1 MTRGVV
7 MLATVAVT
15 VATDNLAAGVA
26 VGVLLSGVFF
36 TFKVSRL
43 LAVTRTGNDALLY
56 RVSGQVFF
64 ASADLL
70 VDAFDVREVE
80 GRPVTI
86 DVSHLGAVSIA
97 ETHTLSDDDIYAKN
111 TLADQDRVTPSTNET
126 ARIADG
132 TLTIA
137 LPAVSWTAI
146 ALA

>member
-1 MTRGVV
+1 

-43 LAVTRTGNDALLY
+43 LTITCTGADALTY
-56 RVSGQVFF
+56 RVAGQVFF

-80 GRPVTI
+80 GRRVTI
-86 DVSHLGAVSIA
+86 DLSQAHFWDITAVTALDKICQRLRKHGSTVEVVGMNEHSRALVSQLDLGI
-97 ETHTLSDDDIYAKN
+97 E
-111 TLADQDRVTPSTNET
+111 
-126 ARIADG
+126 
-132 TLTIA
+132 
-137 LPAVSWTAI
+137 
-146 ALA
+146 